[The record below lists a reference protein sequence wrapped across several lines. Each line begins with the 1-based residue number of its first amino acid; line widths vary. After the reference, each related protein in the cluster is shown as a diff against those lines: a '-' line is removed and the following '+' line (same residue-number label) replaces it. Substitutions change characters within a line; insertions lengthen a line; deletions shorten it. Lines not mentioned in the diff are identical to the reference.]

1 MLGFFL
7 FCTHLY
13 MQSIIEYLDVRLKI
27 NLTKYNF
34 RLGLKIIERKIIKS
48 NTKKRLP
55 FIFHFSLSK
64 AQKSL
69 VWSLKFQFMHLFGP
83 FYFSF
88 LHFRLKLH
96 LYHVLLPK

>member
-1 MLGFFL
+1 
-7 FCTHLY
+7 

-48 NTKKRLP
+48 NIKKKEAP
-55 FIFHFSLSK
+55 FHFSLSK

>member
-1 MLGFFL
+1 
-7 FCTHLY
+7 

-48 NTKKRLP
+48 NTKKRGSLS
-55 FIFHFSLSK
+55 FSLSK

>member
-1 MLGFFL
+1 
-7 FCTHLY
+7 

-48 NTKKRLP
+48 NTKKRGSLS
-55 FIFHFSLSK
+55 FSLSK
-64 AQKSL
+64 AQKYL